1 MRDLF
6 EEMLIFSIHLLYLW
20 LMKYDGINS
29 FKDLKGYSLYKIVS
43 SPLWIMYNKK
53 LLTLLLLSQLVI
65 SDSFVIPWTVVC
77 QALLSMGFHR

>member
-43 SPLWIMYNKK
+43 SPL
-53 LLTLLLLSQLVI
+53 
-65 SDSFVIPWTVVC
+65 
-77 QALLSMGFHR
+77 